1 MITQTFNHLID
12 HTNLKPEAK
21 LEDLIVLA
29 KEAEAYRFNS
39 VCIRPEF
46 IKQISPLYKCS
57 AVINFP
63 KEKAIFESPKGTAEE
78 QEKNL
83 LEFCDHFFVKHKL
96 DEMLSE
102 VEQSLLDGALELD
115 PVINVKHLV
124 NEKPIKSNHIYEELT
139 AIIDECLNLERELST
154 LHQSEKV
161 NVFLKP
167 IFSCELLNDA
177 QLKYSI
183 EILAAVSQYY
193 KNKPEY
199 ENSNI
204 RIDIAYKNST
214 GFIETGKDE
223 AAANAELIQKIKNLL
238 DLYDKKSTIQI
249 KAAGGI
255 QSYEDALK
263 LINLGKERLSHLGT
277 SSGIKICET
286 L

>member
-21 LEDLIVLA
+21 LEELIVLA

-63 KEKAIFESPKGTAEE
+63 KEKASLASKEGTVEE
-78 QEKNL
+78 QNKAL
-83 LEFCDHFFVKHKL
+83 LEFCDKFFIKHKL
-96 DEMLSE
+96 ADILEE
-102 VEQSLLDGALELD
+102 VTQSLLDGALELD
-115 PVINVKHLV
+115 PVINVKYLI
-124 NEKPIKSNHIYEELT
+124 NETPIKSNHIYEELT
-139 AIIDECLNLERELST
+139 AIIDKCLSLERELSN
-154 LHQSEKV
+154 LHQSESI
-161 NVFLKP
+161 NIFIKP
-167 IFSCELLNDA
+167 IWSCELLNDA

-183 EILAAVSQYY
+183 EILSAVSHYY
-193 KNKPEY
+193 KNKPEF

-204 RIDIAYKNST
+204 KIEIAYKNST
-214 GFIETGKDE
+214 GFIETDKP
-223 AAANAELIQKIKNLL
+223 AANPELIQKIKNLL
-238 DLYDKKSTIQI
+238 DLYDNKSIIQI

-255 QSYEDALK
+255 RSYEDVIE
-263 LINLGKERLSHLGT
+263 LIELGKERLSHIGT